1 MLLTVSGNE
10 CILKLLFSI
19 KCNRRDKMLK
29 RLLGIAPLRPVCSC
43 TVERYS
49 CEGGRE
55 VYRYYDCTVNELC
68 ETIRTKYPC

>member
-1 MLLTVSGNE
+1 
-10 CILKLLFSI
+10 
-19 KCNRRDKMLK
+19 MLK
-29 RLLGIAPLRPVCSC
+29 KLLGIAPLRPVCSC